1 MRVICRLN
9 INKIRKA
16 KPGTDGKTVL
26 MCDGGGLWLQVS
38 AGKNGQVNK
47 SWVFRY
53 AATGT
58 KISSTGREY
67 RRERQMGLGPLDT
80 VGLADRPALN
90 PNGKPQLD
98 EKGNAVMLPGARTL
112 AAQARVLLLQGRD
125 PIEARD
131 ASKGAAALART
142 NRQTFDQATE
152 AYLQKFEDGWKNQM
166 HRSQWRATLRDYAS
180 PVLGKLDVDAIDTEQ
195 VLKVLEPIWSTI
207 PETAARVRGRI
218 ETVLDFAGRNEG
230 NPARWNGHL
239 EHRLAKRNKART
251 VKHLEAMPY
260 DEIAGFMSE
269 LRGVDGIAARA
280 LELTVLTA
288 TRTNETIGAEWDEID
303 FDGRTW
309 TIPASR
315 TKRDREHKVP
325 LSDAAIGVLRAMADI
340 RHDDRIFPVH
350 RRAMRLVLKD
360 MGRDVT
366 VHGFRATF
374 RSWAGGCTS
383 HPRDIC
389 ETALGHSI
397 GNAVEQAYQRDA
409 LLAKRRVLM
418 ADWAEFCAK
427 PAATV
432 LRMES
437 RSREIIPA

>member
-1 MRVICRLN
+1 MRMIGRLN
-9 INKIRKA
+9 VNKIRNA
-16 KPGTDGKTVL
+16 KPGPDGRTIL
-26 MCDGGGLWLQVS
+26 MCDGGGLWLQVG
-38 AGKNGQVNK
+38 AGKNGQINK

-53 AATGT
+53 AVAGM
-58 KISSTGREY
+58 KISRTGREY
-67 RRERQMGLGPLDT
+67 RRERQMGLGPLHT
-80 VGLADRPALN
+80 VGLAD
-90 PNGKPQLD
+90 
-98 EKGNAVMLPGARTL
+98 ARET
-112 AAQARVLLLQGRD
+112 AREARLQVARGVD

-142 NRQTFDQATE
+142 NRQTFDQAAE
-152 AYLQKFEDGWKNQM
+152 AYLQKFEDGWKNPM
-166 HRSQWRATLRDYAS
+166 HRSQWRATLRDYVS
-180 PVLGKLDVDAIDTEQ
+180 PVLGKLDVEAIGVED
-195 VLKVLEPIWSTI
+195 VLRALEPIWSTI
-207 PETAARVRGRI
+207 PETAVRVRGRI
-218 ETVLDFAGRNEG
+218 ETVLDFAGRNNG
-230 NPARWNGHL
+230 NPARWKGHL
-239 EHRLAKRNKART
+239 EHRLAKRNKTRT

-260 DEIAGFMSE
+260 DEIGAFLGE
-269 LRGVDGIAARA
+269 LRALDGIAARA

-288 TRTNETIGAEWDEID
+288 TRTNETIGATWNEID
-303 FDGRTW
+303 FDARTW

-325 LSDAAIGVLRAMADI
+325 LSDAAVAVLKAMAEI

-350 RRAMRLVLKD
+350 RRAMRLVLKED
-360 MGRDVT
+360 LRSDVT

-418 ADWAEFCAK
+418 ADWGEFCAK
-427 PAATV
+427 PAANV
-432 LRMES
+432 LRIDG
-437 RSREIIPA
+437 RSRETAIPA